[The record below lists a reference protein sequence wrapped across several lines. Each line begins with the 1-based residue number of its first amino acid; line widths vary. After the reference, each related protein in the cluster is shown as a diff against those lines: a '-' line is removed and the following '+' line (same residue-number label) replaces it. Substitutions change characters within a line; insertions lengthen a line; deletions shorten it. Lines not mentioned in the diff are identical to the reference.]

1 MARLDEG
8 STVSMQ
14 ELLVSSLAQSDALAK
29 LRKGFTGH
37 MFPHLTASLI
47 TLATLTISSYASA
60 EQKLVDLLFARD
72 IVNNETV
79 GPFEPGAYC
88 EKEAEPTGPI
98 PVVDSQTERR
108 VIFWSIFMPSAEGIV
123 RHSWY
128 KDGVELYVVNLKIEK
143 SERWRSWSLIKI
155 LPKAHTGK
163 WKVVVSTVGEASE
176 VICVA
181 HFVVK

>member
-1 MARLDEG
+1 MATADKQG
-8 STVSMQ
+8 VVTMQ
-14 ELLVSSLAQSDALAK
+14 ELVVSALAQSDALAK

-60 EQKLVDLLFARD
+60 EQKMVELLFARD
-72 IVNNETV
+72 VIDREPV

-88 EKEAEPTGPI
+88 EREAEPTGPI

-128 KDGVELYVVNLKIEK
+128 KDGVELYVVNLKIGK
-143 SERWRSWSLIKI
+143 SERWRSWSWKNIV
-155 LPKAHTGK
+155 PNDNTGK
-163 WKVVVSTVGEASE
+163 WKVVVSTVGEVSE

>member
-1 MARLDEG
+1 MGTLDKQG
-8 STVSMQ
+8 VVTMQ
-14 ELLVSSLAQSDALAK
+14 ELLVSSLATADALAK
-29 LRKGFTGH
+29 LRKGFIGLIL
-37 MFPHLTASLI
+37 PHLTVCLI
-47 TLATLTISSYASA
+47 TLAALAISSTASA
-60 EQKLVDLLFARD
+60 EQRMVELLFARD
-72 IVNNETV
+72 VIDREPV

-88 EKEAEPTGPI
+88 EREAEPTGPI

-128 KDGVELYVVNLKIEK
+128 KDGVELYVVNLKVGK
-143 SERWRSWSLIKI
+143 SESWRSWSWKNIV
-155 LPKAHTGK
+155 PNDNTGK
-163 WKVVVSTVGEASE
+163 WKVVVSTAGEAGE